1 MRRGMLVFL
10 MAFAFAAAPVGRT
23 LASDATAL
31 AEDDA
36 EEGWVFSASAYT
48 YLVPHDDDY
57 VQPTVT
63 IDRGWLH
70 LEARYNYEDLDTA
83 SLWGGYNL
91 SGGEEITWEVT
102 PMLGFVFGD
111 TDGIAP
117 GYKGSIGWKS
127 LELYS
132 EGEYVIDGHDA
143 SDSFF
148 YNWSELT
155 IAPFDWC
162 RFGLVTQRTR
172 AYDTDREVQRGLLAG
187 FSFKR
192 VDATAYVL
200 NPDDND
206 PVWVFAIG
214 LNF

>member
-1 MRRGMLVFL
+1 MTPKLTIIGLLSLFT
-10 MAFAFAAAPVGRT
+10 VGSAVRSI
-23 LASDATAL
+23 A
-31 AEDDA
+31 A
-36 EEGWVFSASAYT
+36 EEETEPDSGWAFSASAYT

-57 VQPTVT
+57 VQPTFTV
-63 IDRGWLH
+63 DHDWLH
-70 LEARYNYEDLDTA
+70 LEARYNYEDQDTA

-91 SGGEEITWEVT
+91 SGVEEEITWEIT
-102 PMLGFVFGD
+102 PMLGVVFGD
-111 TDGIAP
+111 TDGLAP

-155 IAPFDWC
+155 VSPFDWC

-172 AYDTDREVQRGLLAG
+172 AYDTDREVQRGLLLG
-187 FSFKR
+187 FAFKR

-200 NPDDND
+200 NPDDDD
-206 PVWVFAIG
+206 PVWVFSVG
-214 LNF
+214 LSL